1 MMTWFHAYGFCHVL
15 RSDGGGS
22 FRANFTKQMED
33 LGIEHRKSSPYN
45 SPSNGGAERT
55 VQHIKSFLRKENIE
69 KVSQELLNKI
79 CFKVNNHVQDELTG
93 SLAER
98 FLRRKPKT
106 LLPNSI
112 DRDVDWRSMLTERTN
127 KTTKH
132 VENKKEKKSREE
144 FRVGDKVIL
153 QEQTGRKQW
162 IETGVI
168 EEVRASDDVSNQSFS
183 IALDR
188 GGFCVRN

>member
-1 MMTWFHAYGFCHVL
+1 
-15 RSDGGGS
+15 
-22 FRANFTKQMED
+22 ME
-33 LGIEHRKSSPYN
+33 
-45 SPSNGGAERT
+45 ERT

-93 SLAER
+93 SPAER

-112 DRDVDWRSMLTERTN
+112 EREVDWKSMLTERTN

-132 VENKKEKKSREE
+132 VESKKERKSKDE
-144 FRVGDKVIL
+144 FKIGDRVIL
-153 QEQTGRKQW
+153 QEETGRKQL
-162 IETGVI
+162 IDVGVI
-168 EEVRASDDVSNQSFS
+168 ENIRPSDDNSHQSFT

-188 GGFCVRN
+188 GGSCVRNKRFIKHLRNTTSDAEENDAPDQFDGPHRNTGSCTRSE